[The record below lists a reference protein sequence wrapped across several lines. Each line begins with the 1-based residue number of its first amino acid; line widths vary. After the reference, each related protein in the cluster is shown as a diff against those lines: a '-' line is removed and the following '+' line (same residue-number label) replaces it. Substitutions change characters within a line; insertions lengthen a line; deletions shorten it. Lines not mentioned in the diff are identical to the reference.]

1 MENTDTG
8 IFNFADNNTLSASA
22 NSIMEVKQ
30 ILENAAKEAL
40 KWLDSNQMIANPDK
54 FKVIIL
60 KKPSITTDNINVTVG
75 NQKIKPDASVKLLGV
90 DIDDKLNFKT
100 SLLESRC

>member
-1 MENTDTG
+1 
-8 IFNFADNNTLSASA
+8 
-22 NSIMEVKQ
+22 
-30 ILENAAKEAL
+30 
-40 KWLDSNQMIANPDK
+40 MIANQDK

-90 DIDDKLNFKT
+90 DIDDKLNLKKHIKHLCLKADAKLNT
-100 SLLESRC
+100 IKR